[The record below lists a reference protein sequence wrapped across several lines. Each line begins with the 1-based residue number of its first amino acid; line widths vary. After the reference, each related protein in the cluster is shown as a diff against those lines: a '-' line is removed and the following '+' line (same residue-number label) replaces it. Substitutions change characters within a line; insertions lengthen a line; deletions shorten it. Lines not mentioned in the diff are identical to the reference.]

1 MAEQTDGEQKSTG
14 SAIWRIL
21 RVISTNRHMSVTEI
35 AAEVGLHKSSVS
47 RALNNLRAEGMV
59 AWDEQTQRYR
69 LGLGMITLAGVALAD
84 RDLVGLARPIL
95 EALAEDTQES
105 TALMAWDGHRA
116 ICVSQVSSPQPVKHS
131 CALGESFDSDFSA
144 SVQVFRA
151 WADDAQNAGRWRE
164 VRERGWSLND
174 GATSEQETSL
184 AAPIWDAA
192 GLSGALLVSAPS
204 YRTGPERIV
213 ELGQL
218 LTSSAADITRL
229 TGGIPRHR

>member
-69 LGLGMITLAGVALAD
+69 LGLGMITLAGAALAD

-131 CALGESFDSDFSA
+131 CAGGELRLRSLRLRAGVPRLG
-144 SVQVFRA
+144 R
-151 WADDAQNAGRWRE
+151 
-164 VRERGWSLND
+164 
-174 GATSEQETSL
+174 
-184 AAPIWDAA
+184 
-192 GLSGALLVSAPS
+192 
-204 YRTGPERIV
+204 
-213 ELGQL
+213 
-218 LTSSAADITRL
+218 
-229 TGGIPRHR
+229 